1 MQQKSNQKVSVVFL
15 RTVSEAGALT
25 CVVKRSQD
33 PQLVHGVQHVVF
45 RRRVHEVEEQE
56 LLNSQWLEQ
65 QHNIGQ
71 VSALDLWDSGGE
83 HLILVGTLSV

>member
-1 MQQKSNQKVSVVFL
+1 MRILFL
-15 RTVSEAGALT
+15 RAVSEAGGLT
-25 CVVKRSQD
+25 CVIKRSQD

-56 LLNSQWLEQ
+56 ILNSQGLEQ

-71 VSALDLWDSGGE
+71 VSALDLWDGGGE
-83 HLILVGTLSV
+83 HFILEGTLSV